1 MQQKAPSKRAS
12 CSFPLPCDNTPYQ
25 STQSKLTAFWNRWE
39 DMAMKRKELLPKK
52 RITKVDWRTLDANY
66 QQTNSMLSDC
76 PVPRFARAARLA
88 KIDASRSLLSPPCA
102 AYALLGKFPTYVGQV
117 GARAK
122 LRKRP
127 FMARLVG
134 HFQKA
139 KALKAAYHHNKVR
152 KRRAKRFFGTTPSL
166 PRLLAMHGTHQVT
179 MRPMEDAPPHKLDS
193 VEHRIEKMLSPC
205 CNAVPPYAGTQRVD
219 WLLAGAFNIETVGN
233 LKQLASEILTC
244 KRLHQKYS
252 VPQLL
257 TILLECKRPMKPV
270 MFRALFLKIH
280 KHLLNKYNI
289 YLPER
294 IPVRVPI
301 PDKHFLLAVRS
312 EFARMLAQSRLPAPL
327 TAWLIASL
335 SCMPQR
341 TPKVH
346 QAIRGARTHI
356 ATGAVAEQLQREA
369 GTTVSLNGLT
379 LGTLIQKTPHVI
391 RKEVRRIELPLDA
404 ICQCTQLSQNHHIP
418 KGQNQQ
424 HIVLRS
430 TEQWASFH
438 TEPSLL
444 TQNAR
449 NSTLPSELHLTKSLC
464 VFETSITPI
473 LHTRHPESDSKPEHA
488 DNQCAAI
495 STEITQRARAFIESH
510 SMQYPCTAAE
520 NLHTAHTKLK
530 AWNLVA
536 TPWDKKLHK
545 LGGFCTVLCET
556 HVQKGILSAKEFD
569 IVGVGPSHWQCQAMA
584 LSLILQSAHR
594 HRILKLG
601 EDLNVLH
608 SALQDPQ
615 YRTVYISRHC
625 IPETL
630 WDVLPFPDLLTL
642 TAPKRRSAPPTIFA
656 LPKWKLQ
663 EMINFF
669 LWRNIISFANHPI
682 KPLAT
687 KVGRCLTL
695 MIREVNSL
703 YPYMSTLM

>member
-1 MQQKAPSKRAS
+1 
-12 CSFPLPCDNTPYQ
+12 
-25 STQSKLTAFWNRWE
+25 
-39 DMAMKRKELLPKK
+39 
-52 RITKVDWRTLDANY
+52 
-66 QQTNSMLSDC
+66 
-76 PVPRFARAARLA
+76 
-88 KIDASRSLLSPPCA
+88 
-102 AYALLGKFPTYVGQV
+102 
-117 GARAK
+117 
-122 LRKRP
+122 
-127 FMARLVG
+127 
-134 HFQKA
+134 
-139 KALKAAYHHNKVR
+139 
-152 KRRAKRFFGTTPSL
+152 
-166 PRLLAMHGTHQVT
+166 
-179 MRPMEDAPPHKLDS
+179 MRPA
-193 VEHRIEKMLSPC
+193 
-205 CNAVPPYAGTQRVD
+205 
-219 WLLAGAFNIETVGN
+219 
-233 LKQLASEILTC
+233 QL
-244 KRLHQKYS
+244 
-252 VPQLL
+252 
-257 TILLECKRPMKPV
+257 
-270 MFRALFLKIH
+270 
-280 KHLLNKYNI
+280 
-289 YLPER
+289 
-294 IPVRVPI
+294 
-301 PDKHFLLAVRS
+301 
-312 EFARMLAQSRLPAPL
+312 
-327 TAWLIASL
+327 
-335 SCMPQR
+335 
-341 TPKVH
+341 
-346 QAIRGARTHI
+346 
-356 ATGAVAEQLQREA
+356 
-369 GTTVSLNGLT
+369 TVSLNGLT

-404 ICQCTQLSQNHHIP
+404 ICQCTQLSQNYHIP

-438 TEPSLL
+438 TEPSLF

-464 VFETSITPI
+464 VFETSILPI
-473 LHTRHPESDSKPEHA
+473 LHTRHPESDNKPEHA

-495 STEITQRARAFIESH
+495 STEITKRARAFIESH
-510 SMQYPCTAAE
+510 GMQYPCTAAE

-545 LGGFCTVLCET
+545 LGGFCIVLCET
-556 HVQKGILSAKEFD
+556 HVQNGILSAKEFD
-569 IVGVGPSHWQCQAMA
+569 IVGVSPSDWQCQAMA

-630 WDVLPFPDLLTL
+630 WDVLPFLDLLTL
-642 TAPKRRSAPPTIFA
+642 TTPKRRSAPTTIFA

-669 LWRNIISFANHPI
+669 LWRNIISFVNHPI

-703 YPYMSTLM
+703 YPYMSLPSLVGVRDMFLSLLTLSKGQQCTVVRERDMDNCYWEIPK